1 MVLLT
6 KEIVRYMDIG
16 QPMESINRE
25 NVWYMEIKKSIKKVF
40 SSWKTNGI
48 TQERNCTVHG
58 QPMVLLKKE
67 SVWYMANQWYCSR
80 KKFYGIWLTNG
91 TTQERNCMVYG

>member
-1 MVLLT
+1 MVLLK

-16 QPMESINRE
+16 QPMESINKE

-40 SSWKTNGI
+40 SSWKINGI

-67 SVWYMANQWYCSR
+67 SVWYMASQWYI
-80 KKFYGIWLTNG
+80 Y
-91 TTQERNCMVYG
+91 TQERICMVYG